1 MENKGNLRALTLKS
15 YAKINLFLDVLS
27 KRSDGFHNIRT
38 IFSEITL
45 FDTINFIL
53 TKNSSVRILTNKDF
67 VSSENNLIY
76 KVAIFIRDYYN
87 VQDSVEVFLEKNIPV
102 CAGLGGGS
110 SNAAVTIKAL
120 SDLWRLN
127 LSESEMH
134 DIAAEFGSDIN
145 FFLEG
150 GCALGEGRGE
160 QINKLDDITIDNL
173 LLVKPPFEISSWE
186 AYKAVELTQENIN
199 WKDFI
204 ENSDPKLCFNKLQE
218 GIGRIY
224 PEIVEIINFLE
235 NNGAEKAI
243 LSGSGSTVIGFCPN
257 TETAIRLS
265 KYFSNRKYWNYITK
279 TKRRSTK

>member
-1 MENKGNLRALTLKS
+1 MRALTLKS

-173 LLVKPPFEISSWE
+173 FLVKPPFEISSWE
-186 AYKAVELTQENIN
+186 AYKAVELTQENIK

-265 KYFSNRKYWNYITK
+265 KYYSNKKYWNYITK